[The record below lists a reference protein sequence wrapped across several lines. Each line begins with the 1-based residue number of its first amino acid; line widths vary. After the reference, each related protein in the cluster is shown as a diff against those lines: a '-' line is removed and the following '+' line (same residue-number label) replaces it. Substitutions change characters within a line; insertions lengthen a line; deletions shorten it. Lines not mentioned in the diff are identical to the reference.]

1 MGSEMC
7 IRDSFL
13 DKRKELYPEPL
24 SMNLYQSGSDQQGFL
39 KKLFHHN
46 SLSYFLQKPPEICI
60 IKELKVIV
68 EVSFFSFPKYN
79 QKGL

>member
-1 MGSEMC
+1 
-7 IRDSFL
+7 L

-24 SMNLYQSGSDQQGFL
+24 SMSFHQFGSDQQGFL

-46 SLSYFLQKPPEICI
+46 SLGYFLQKPPERCI
-60 IKELKVIV
+60 IKELKAIV
-68 EVSFFSFPKYN
+68 EVNFFSFLKDN